1 MQYEIKH
8 ADKFR
13 YVEVGE
19 GPLMILLHGLFGE
32 LSNYQNQIEYYK
44 DRYKVIVPLLP
55 IYELSVFEASLGG
68 LTRFTHEF
76 VEHMGL
82 NNFILLGNSL
92 GGHIATLYT
101 LKHQEKVRALILTG
115 SSGLF
120 ESAMGTSFP
129 KRGDYDFIKDRT
141 EKTFYDPKV
150 ATKELV
156 DEVFEIVNNRMK
168 AVKIIATAKSAIR
181 NNLRDELEN
190 IKVPTCLI
198 WGKDDVIT
206 PAFVGE
212 EFHQLIEGSELHFI
226 NECGHAPMMEH
237 PVTFNQL
244 MDGFLAK
251 LP

>member
-1 MQYEIKH
+1 M
-8 ADKFR
+8 
-13 YVEVGE
+13 
-19 GPLMILLHGLFGE
+19 
-32 LSNYQNQIEYYK
+32 
-44 DRYKVIVPLLP
+44 
-55 IYELSVFEASLGG
+55 
-68 LTRFTHEF
+68 
-76 VEHMGL
+76 
-82 NNFILLGNSL
+82 
-92 GGHIATLYT
+92 
-101 LKHQEKVRALILTG
+101 
-115 SSGLF
+115 
-120 ESAMGTSFP
+120 
-129 KRGDYDFIKDRT
+129 
-141 EKTFYDPKV
+141 
-150 ATKELV
+150 
-156 DEVFEIVNNRMK
+156 
-168 AVKIIATAKSAIR
+168 AKSAIR

>member
-1 MQYEIKH
+1 
-8 ADKFR
+8 
-13 YVEVGE
+13 
-19 GPLMILLHGLFGE
+19 
-32 LSNYQNQIEYYK
+32 
-44 DRYKVIVPLLP
+44 
-55 IYELSVFEASLGG
+55 
-68 LTRFTHEF
+68 
-76 VEHMGL
+76 
-82 NNFILLGNSL
+82 
-92 GGHIATLYT
+92 
-101 LKHQEKVRALILTG
+101 
-115 SSGLF
+115 
-120 ESAMGTSFP
+120 MGTSFP

-141 EKTFYDPKV
+141 EKTFFDPKV

-181 NNLRDELEN
+181 NNLRDELDN

-212 EFHQLIEGSELHFI
+212 EFHQLIAGSELHFI

-237 PVTFNQL
+237 PVTFNQI